1 VRAQKQMKRME
12 DKTVVILENT
22 CIIINRMLLET
33 LMLKLPLV
41 RFQKEMNLLLRI
53 GGKVIEK
60 LAELHSTI
68 RWKNIIFK

>member
-1 VRAQKQMKRME
+1 MKRME